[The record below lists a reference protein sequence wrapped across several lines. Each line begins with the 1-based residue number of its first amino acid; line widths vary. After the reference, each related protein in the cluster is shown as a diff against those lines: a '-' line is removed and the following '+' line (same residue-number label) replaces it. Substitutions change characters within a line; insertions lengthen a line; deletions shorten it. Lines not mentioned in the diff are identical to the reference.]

1 MKFIFDNI
9 IPTAPGVVMDMLS
22 NATETVAQKAFRI
35 YQEIL
40 KQNHYSE
47 KRDFSHSLGKRLCE
61 NMDGSRNGRI
71 FFSEG
76 PSHQKARARRR
87 SFKRCEQKWT
97 SHLLGEMQFT
107 ILSSQTG
114 TAHFKPR
121 LWSRAA
127 LPFRSDP
134 TSKVPRRACPHPRL
148 RQVPDH

>member
-1 MKFIFDNI
+1 MGNHFRYGA
-9 IPTAPGVVMDMLS
+9 PTGLNTHWARGRHRSPPRSPSAGSAPRRRQDRSTRLM
-22 NATETVAQKAFRI
+22 
-35 YQEIL
+35 QEG
-40 KQNHYSE
+40 SC
-47 KRDFSHSLGKRLCE
+47 KRLCE
-61 NMDGSRNGRI
+61 NMHGSRNGRI

-134 TSKVPRRACPHPRL
+134 TSKVPRRACRHPRL